1 MLVQVPNAASRYSY
15 GSGPSLVL
23 PTSLPSSA
31 RSRCGPIVTAWRR
44 PEELFTTT
52 ILDMLVPPK
61 LRYSE
66 NWKTPTLLTRMS
78 SHTPTAPLRRGV
90 PHPRLLACPPG
101 RQWLCRH
108 HRRSASLR
116 VRQRRVCL
124 TNYRRL
130 TGRSARA
137 LLRWLLQC
145 PWMGP

>member
-15 GSGPSLVL
+15 GSGPSSVL

-44 PEELFTTT
+44 PEEPFTTT

-78 SHTPTAPLRRGV
+78 SHPPTAPLRRGV
-90 PHPRLLACPPG
+90 PHPRLFTCPPA
-101 RQWLCRH
+101 RQWLCPH
-108 HRRSASLR
+108 P
-116 VRQRRVCL
+116 RQSHPLAVL
-124 TNYRRL
+124 PHPARL
-130 TGRSARA
+130 
-137 LLRWLLQC
+137 
-145 PWMGP
+145 